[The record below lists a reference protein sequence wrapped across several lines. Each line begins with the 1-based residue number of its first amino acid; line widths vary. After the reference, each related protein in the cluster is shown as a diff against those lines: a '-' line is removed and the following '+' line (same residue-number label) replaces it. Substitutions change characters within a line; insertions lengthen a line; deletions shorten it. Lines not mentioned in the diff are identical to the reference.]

1 VIATSRLYWCLG
13 GLAVWGLVAGLLPA
27 AFPLW
32 VGACGVLAVGAAAEA
47 VWLRRVQPPEID
59 REVADSIAVGTWTEV
74 VLVVGSNERQRLDIE
89 LFDKPPPSCEFKDM
103 PARLRLPGA
112 SVDSTANTSANTNK
126 RMRVR
131 YRLKANQRGAH
142 HFEPCDV
149 RIRGPLGLF
158 ARQVEAGQVEA
169 GSKQPFRV
177 LPNFKAVSRYAL
189 MATADRVGELGIRKV
204 RRRGSGM
211 EFSHLRDYREGDL
224 SRQIDWKAS
233 ARRQKLISR
242 EYEDERNQ
250 HIVFMLDC
258 GRRMRARDGHLAHFD
273 HCLNAT
279 LLLSHVAL
287 RQGDSIALSTFGG
300 HDQWVPRQKGP
311 AGLNAVLE
319 RVYDLEATT
328 APSDYSAAARR
339 LSSLQRRR
347 ALVIVLTN
355 LYDQDNTELL
365 EAVSLLRQRHVVL
378 VASLREAV
386 TEETIAEP
394 IHQLD
399 DALRVASGHG
409 YLQHRDKTHRELQSR
424 GVMTLDV
431 VPDELSVQLVNRYLA
446 IKRSGML

>member
-1 VIATSRLYWCLG
+1 MYWCLG
-13 GLAVWGLVAGLLPA
+13 GLAVWGLVAGLMPA

-32 VGACGVLAVGAAAEA
+32 VGACGVLAVAAAAESL
-47 VWLRRVQPPEID
+47 WLHRVEPPQID

-74 VLVVGSNERQRLDIE
+74 VLVVRSKTRQRLDLE
-89 LFDKPPPSCEFKDM
+89 LFDKPPPSCELRDM
-103 PARLRLPGA
+103 PATLSLPGLGSGKNQRA
-112 SVDSTANTSANTNK
+112 
-126 RMRVR
+126 RVR

-142 HFEPCDV
+142 EFEPCDV
-149 RIRGPLGLF
+149 RIRGPLGIF
-158 ARQVEAGQVEA
+158 ARQVEAG
-169 GSKQPFRV
+169 GRPSFRV

-211 EFSHLRDYREGDL
+211 EFSHLRDYRQGDL

-258 GRRMRARDGHLAHFD
+258 GRRMRARDGRREDKLAHFD

-300 HDQWVPRQKGP
+300 HEQWVPRQKGP

-339 LSSLQRRR
+339 LATVQRRR

-355 LYDQDNTELL
+355 LYDQDNSELL

-386 TEETIAEP
+386 TEATIAEP

-399 DALRVASGHG
+399 DALRIAAGHR
-409 YLQHRDKTHRELQSR
+409 YLQHRDKTHRQLQSR

-431 VPDELSVQLVNRYLA
+431 VPDDLSVQLVNRYLA
-446 IKRSGML
+446 IKRAGML

>member
-1 VIATSRLYWCLG
+1 
-13 GLAVWGLVAGLLPA
+13 VAGLLPA
-27 AFPLW
+27 VFPLW
-32 VGACGVLAVGAAAEA
+32 IGACGVLAVALAAEA
-47 VWLRRVQPPEID
+47 LWLRRVQPPELE
-59 REVADSIAVGTWTEV
+59 REVAESIAVGTWTEI
-74 VLVVGSNERQRLDIE
+74 VLVLRPKDSQRLDLE
-89 LFDKPPPSCEFKDM
+89 LFDKPPPSCELKEM
-103 PARLRLPGA
+103 PASLVLPGTK
-112 SVDSTANTSANTNK
+112 SKGPSTGIK
-126 RMRVR
+126 RARVR
-131 YRLKANQRGAH
+131 YRIRANVRGAH
-142 HFEPCDV
+142 QFEPCDV
-149 RIRGPLGLF
+149 RISGPLGLF
-158 ARQVEAGQVEA
+158 NRQVEAGPTQA
-169 GSKQPFRV
+169 FRV

-211 EFSHLRDYREGDL
+211 EFSHLRDYRQGDL

-258 GRRMRARDGHLAHFD
+258 GRRMRAREGRPESAPANQPAEQPANRLAHFD

-300 HDQWVPRQKGP
+300 HEQWVPRQKGP

-339 LSSLQRRR
+339 LATVQRRR

-355 LYDQDNTELL
+355 LYDQDNSELL

-386 TEETIAEP
+386 TEETITEP
-394 IHQLD
+394 IYALD
-399 DALRVASGHG
+399 DALRVAAGHN
-409 YLQHRDKTHRELQSR
+409 YLQHREKTHRELQSR
-424 GVMTLDV
+424 GVMMLDV
-431 VPDELSVQLVNRYLA
+431 VPGELSVQLVNRYLA
-446 IKRSGML
+446 IKRAGML